1 MSIISKIKMP
11 GMADAYDI
19 GVDWENVKD
28 KPDVGSIDV
37 GVTNE
42 VLNIDTNNDIAVSG
56 SSNSE
61 IPAWTTSDESKV
73 LTVNEVGTLVW
84 EQPHEVFTL
93 SSDVVTYIS
102 SFFLR
107 ILNGNAH
114 PTQRLFLEDLT
125 ADAIEEYQTMVRSNY
140 MADEQTGNFFKTMC
154 IGHGFC
160 IIKINNNLYQSFLDR
175 KSGKLYINIPFMSF
189 NNNGSNIIISGTLM
203 VLENGLGFSGLIDT
217 LQGSTNITYA

>member
-84 EQPHEVFTL
+84 E
-93 SSDVVTYIS
+93 
-102 SFFLR
+102 
-107 ILNGNAH
+107 
-114 PTQRLFLEDLT
+114 
-125 ADAIEEYQTMVRSNY
+125 
-140 MADEQTGNFFKTMC
+140 
-154 IGHGFC
+154 
-160 IIKINNNLYQSFLDR
+160 
-175 KSGKLYINIPFMSF
+175 
-189 NNNGSNIIISGTLM
+189 
-203 VLENGLGFSGLIDT
+203 
-217 LQGSTNITYA
+217 